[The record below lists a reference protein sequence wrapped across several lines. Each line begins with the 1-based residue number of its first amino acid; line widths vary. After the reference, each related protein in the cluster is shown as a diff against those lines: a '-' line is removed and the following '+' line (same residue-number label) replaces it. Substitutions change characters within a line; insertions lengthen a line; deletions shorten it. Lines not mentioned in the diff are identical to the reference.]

1 MALILVGFA
10 LIALIDL
17 IPLIRHRSGHGIA
30 TFLLIYAAALILAV
44 LESKKVGVPSI
55 MILLGE
61 MLEKLGLR
69 Y

>member
-1 MALILVGFA
+1 MALILAGFA

-17 IPLIRHRSGHGIA
+17 IPLIRRRSGYGIA
-30 TFLLIYAAALILAV
+30 VFLLIYAAALILAV
-44 LESKKVGVPSI
+44 LNSKKVKVPSI

-61 MLEKLGLR
+61 LLEKLGLR